1 MGAAMR
7 CTTGCCCTP
16 TVIAKF
22 TVGGCRWNQPRLARG
37 VCEGPSRMQG
47 NLPVRFRGEEVRAT
61 SPPYPTVLD
70 TVVSEKRSGLL
81 SRFPRP
87 PTRTQTG
94 LQSQA
99 LSRLLHPDQ
108 LPERPATP

>member
-61 SPPYPTVLD
+61 SPPYPTSTDKCAVP
-70 TVVSEKRSGLL
+70 L
-81 SRFPRP
+81 SVPSARDRYILVQAIEEQLTHQPTI
-87 PTRTQTG
+87 PTRNRK
-94 LQSQA
+94 
-99 LSRLLHPDQ
+99 RLRENPW
-108 LPERPATP
+108 A